1 MNKIPVAVMDNIRE
15 VREEMRKVCG
25 AFDELVCGE
34 TDLLQA

>member
-1 MNKIPVAVMDNIRE
+1 MNKIPVSVVDDIRE
-15 VREEMRKVCG
+15 VREQMRKLCQ